1 MARYPTRQ
9 IERRNE
15 DIAQD
20 STERRGLVDVPPQA
34 LSFLLTCSQLICK
47 PEFWQIMMRNE
58 DIMHSDDVCQKLNA
72 RVAKSC
78 VTRKADLLFL
88 KAIAI
93 CDEESIEIQIYQ
105 RRSTLAAMRTI
116 SF

>member
-1 MARYPTRQ
+1 VQ
-9 IERRNE
+9 
-15 DIAQD
+15 
-20 STERRGLVDVPPQA
+20 PQA

-47 PEFWQIMMRNE
+47 PGFWQIMMRNE
-58 DIMHSDDVCQKLNA
+58 DIMHSDDICQKLNA

-116 SF
+116 SFRPK

>member
-1 MARYPTRQ
+1 
-9 IERRNE
+9 
-15 DIAQD
+15 
-20 STERRGLVDVPPQA
+20 
-34 LSFLLTCSQLICK
+34 
-47 PEFWQIMMRNE
+47 MMRNE
-58 DIMHSDDVCQKLNA
+58 DIMHSDDICQKLNA

-93 CDEESIEIQIYQ
+93 CDEESIDIQIYH